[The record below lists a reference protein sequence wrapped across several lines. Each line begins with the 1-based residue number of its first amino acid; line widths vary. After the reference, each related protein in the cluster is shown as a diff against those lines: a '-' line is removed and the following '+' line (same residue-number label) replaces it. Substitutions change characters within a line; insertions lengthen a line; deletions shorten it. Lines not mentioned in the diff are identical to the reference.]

1 MPNDD
6 KALIGKHVKDMYGSF
21 LGRALGTITHIDG
34 TIESVGVDCGSQGLQ
49 HIPFEQ
55 IVVQGDILIFVPK
68 WRLESQR
75 LLKEKE
81 LTLRRLKA
89 MISIASEY
97 DDVKE
102 DTSIIHEKYKS
113 NLSALEETE
122 KQLKA
127 KLEARL
133 EELNDQMKSVKM
145 FEFDAK
151 VQFNSNEISEQTYES
166 VRRLTTEYIEH
177 ITHETSEISNIQRR
191 IADLNFEVQQA
202 TEPPKKHLE
211 ESALS
216 YLDSNSEAT
225 TVIVNLPEAPTT
237 EPVQE
242 PPTEATPEPP
252 TEATPEPPTEATPDA
267 PVEPTFEPEPE
278 PEPEPSMEAESDPPV
293 PQPICSAPMPEPPEE
308 TTSES
313 DDKKSDPDWMSR
325 MQSQ

>member
-1 MPNDD
+1 MTNDG
-6 KALIGKHVKDMYGSF
+6 KVLIGKQVKDMYGTF
-21 LGRALGTITHIDG
+21 LGKALGTITHIDG

-55 IVVQGDILIFVPK
+55 IVVQGDILIYVPK

-89 MISIASEY
+89 MISIASDY

-151 VQFNSNEISEQTYES
+151 VQFNSNEITEQTYES

-177 ITHETSEISNIQRR
+177 ITHETAEISNIQRR

-202 TEPPKKHLE
+202 TEPPKKHLD

-216 YLDSNSEAT
+216 YLDSQSGEAT
-225 TVIVNLPEAPTT
+225 TVIAKLPEAPTT
-237 EPVQE
+237 DPIPE
-242 PPTEATPEPP
+242 PPSESPTETIPEPP
-252 TEATPEPPTEATPDA
+252 TETTPEITAENTFDA
-267 PVEPTFEPEPE
+267 EPEPE
-278 PEPEPSMEAESDPPV
+278 PEPEPSMDAESLPPV
-293 PQPICSAPMPEPPEE
+293 PQPVSSPIPEPPEE
-308 TTSES
+308 TVSES
-313 DDKKSDPDWMSR
+313 DDKKPDSDWLSR
-325 MQSQ
+325 MQAQ